1 MDTLSNY
8 RKRALASLEHGW
20 GTFVCA
26 TLVYLVISSICQSFI
41 QIDEESAS
49 LAGLSLVMT
58 ILLLPL
64 IWGFY
69 TMYLDHIR
77 GEKVGLGNLFQGYS
91 KEWFS
96 KSLLTLLLMYVYTLL
111 WTLLLIVP
119 GIIKALSYAMTP
131 YVLKDNPNMKSNEA
145 IEESMRLMSGH
156 KAELF
161 LLSLSF
167 IGWAL
172 LSLLTLGIGFL
183 WLIPYMQTAYAH
195 FYEDLKKEAG
205 ERQ

>member
-26 TLVYLVISSICQSFI
+26 TLVYLVISSICQSFTR
-41 QIDEESAS
+41 IDEESAS

-96 KSLLTLLLMYVYTLL
+96 KSLLTLLLMYVYILL
-111 WTLLLIVP
+111 WTLLLIIP

-131 YVLKDNPNMKSNEA
+131 YVLKDNPNMKNNEA

-161 LLSLSF
+161 LLGLSF

-183 WLIPYMQTAYAH
+183 WLIPYMQTAFAY

>member
-26 TLVYLVISSICQSFI
+26 TLVYLVISSICQSFTR
-41 QIDEESAS
+41 IDEESAS
-49 LAGLSLVMT
+49 LAFLSLVMT

-96 KSLLTLLLMYVYTLL
+96 KSLLTLLLMYVYILL
-111 WTLLLIVP
+111 WSLLLIIP

-183 WLIPYMQTAYAH
+183 WLIPYMQTAFAY

>member
-96 KSLLTLLLMYVYTLL
+96 KSLLTLLLMYVYILL
-111 WTLLLIVP
+111 WTLLLIIP

-183 WLIPYMQTAYAH
+183 WLIPYMQTAFAY

>member
-1 MDTLSNY
+1 M
-8 RKRALASLEHGW
+8 EHGW

-26 TLVYLVISSICQSFI
+26 TLVYLVISSICQSFTR
-41 QIDEESAS
+41 IDEESAS

-77 GEKVGLGNLFQGYS
+77 GEKVGLGNLFKGYS

-96 KSLLTLLLMYVYTLL
+96 KSLLTLLLMYVYILL
-111 WTLLLIVP
+111 WTLLLIIP

-131 YVLKDNPNMKSNEA
+131 YVLKDNPNMKNNEA

-161 LLSLSF
+161 LLGLSF

-183 WLIPYMQTAYAH
+183 WLIPYMQTAFAY

>member
-26 TLVYLVISSICQSFI
+26 TLVYLVISSICQSFTR
-41 QIDEESAS
+41 IDEESAS
-49 LAGLSLVMT
+49 LAFLSLVMT

-96 KSLLTLLLMYVYTLL
+96 KSLLTLLLMYVYILL
-111 WTLLLIVP
+111 WTLLLIIP

-183 WLIPYMQTAYAH
+183 WLIPYMQTAFAY

>member
-26 TLVYLVISSICQSFI
+26 TLVYLVISSICQSFTR
-41 QIDEESAS
+41 IDKESAS

-77 GEKVGLGNLFQGYS
+77 GEKVGLGNLFKGYS

-96 KSLLTLLLMYVYTLL
+96 KSLLTLLLMYVYILL
-111 WTLLLIVP
+111 WTLLLIIP

-131 YVLKDNPNMKSNEA
+131 YVLKDNPNMKNNEA

-161 LLSLSF
+161 LLGLSF

-183 WLIPYMQTAYAH
+183 WLIPYMQTAFAY

>member
-26 TLVYLVISSICQSFI
+26 TLVYLVISSICQSFTR
-41 QIDEESAS
+41 IDKESAS

-96 KSLLTLLLMYVYTLL
+96 KSLLTLLLMYVYILL

-161 LLSLSF
+161 LLGLSF

-183 WLIPYMQTAYAH
+183 WLIPYMQTAFAY

>member
-26 TLVYLVISSICQSFI
+26 TLVYLVISSICQSFT
-41 QIDEESAS
+41 QIDEGSAS

-183 WLIPYMQTAYAH
+183 WLIPYMQTANAH

>member
-1 MDTLSNY
+1 M
-8 RKRALASLEHGW
+8 EHGW

-96 KSLLTLLLMYVYTLL
+96 KSLLTLLLMYVYILL
-111 WTLLLIVP
+111 WTLLLIIP

-183 WLIPYMQTAYAH
+183 WLIPYMQTAFAY

>member
-26 TLVYLVISSICQSFI
+26 TLVYLVISSICQSFTR
-41 QIDEESAS
+41 IDEESAS

-64 IWGFY
+64 MWGFY

-96 KSLLTLLLMYVYTLL
+96 KSLLTFLLMYVYILL
-111 WTLLLIVP
+111 WSLLLIVP

-183 WLIPYMQTAYAH
+183 WLIPYMQTAFAY

>member
-26 TLVYLVISSICQSFI
+26 TLVYLVISSICQSFTR
-41 QIDEESAS
+41 IDKESAS

-96 KSLLTLLLMYVYTLL
+96 KSLLTLLLMYVYILL

-183 WLIPYMQTAYAH
+183 WLIPYMQTACAY

>member
-26 TLVYLVISSICQSFI
+26 TLVYLVISSICQSFTR
-41 QIDEESAS
+41 IDEESAS

-96 KSLLTLLLMYVYTLL
+96 KSLLTLLLMYVYILL
-111 WTLLLIVP
+111 WALLLIVP

-183 WLIPYMQTAYAH
+183 WLIPYMQTAFAY

>member
-26 TLVYLVISSICQSFI
+26 TLVYLVISSICQSFTR
-41 QIDEESAS
+41 IDEESAS

-96 KSLLTLLLMYVYTLL
+96 KSLLTLLLMYVYILL
-111 WTLLLIVP
+111 WALLLIIP

-183 WLIPYMQTAYAH
+183 WLIPYMQTACAY

>member
-26 TLVYLVISSICQSFI
+26 TLVYLVISSICQSFTR
-41 QIDEESAS
+41 IDKESAS

-77 GEKVGLGNLFQGYS
+77 GEKVGLGNLFKGYS

-96 KSLLTLLLMYVYTLL
+96 KSLLTLLLMYVYILL
-111 WTLLLIVP
+111 WTLLLIIP

-161 LLSLSF
+161 LLGLSF

-183 WLIPYMQTAYAH
+183 WLIPYMQTAFAY

>member
-1 MDTLSNY
+1 M
-8 RKRALASLEHGW
+8 EHGW

-26 TLVYLVISSICQSFI
+26 TLVYLVISSICQSFTR
-41 QIDEESAS
+41 IDKESAS

-77 GEKVGLGNLFQGYS
+77 GEKVGLGNLFKGYS

-96 KSLLTLLLMYVYTLL
+96 KSLLTLLLMYVYILL
-111 WTLLLIVP
+111 WTLLLIIP

-161 LLSLSF
+161 LLGLSF

-183 WLIPYMQTAYAH
+183 WLIPYMQTAFAY

>member
-26 TLVYLVISSICQSFI
+26 TLVYLVISSICQSFTR
-41 QIDEESAS
+41 IDKESAS

-96 KSLLTLLLMYVYTLL
+96 KSLLTFLLMYVYILL

-183 WLIPYMQTAYAH
+183 WLIPYMQTANAH

>member
-1 MDTLSNY
+1 M
-8 RKRALASLEHGW
+8 ASLEHGW

-26 TLVYLVISSICQSFI
+26 TLVYLVISSICQSFTR
-41 QIDEESAS
+41 IDEESAS

-58 ILLLPL
+58 ILLLTL
-64 IWGFY
+64 MWGFY

-96 KSLLTLLLMYVYTLL
+96 KSLLTLLLMYVYILL
-111 WTLLLIVP
+111 WSLLIIVP

-183 WLIPYMQTAYAH
+183 WLIPYMQTACAY

>member
-26 TLVYLVISSICQSFI
+26 TLVYLVISSICQSFTR
-41 QIDEESAS
+41 IDKESAS

-96 KSLLTLLLMYVYTLL
+96 KSLLTLLLMYVYILL
-111 WTLLLIVP
+111 WTLLLIIP

-161 LLSLSF
+161 LLGLSF

-183 WLIPYMQTAYAH
+183 WLIPYMQTAFAY

>member
-26 TLVYLVISSICQSFI
+26 TLVYLVISSICQSFTR
-41 QIDEESAS
+41 IDRESAS

-96 KSLLTLLLMYVYTLL
+96 KSLLTFLLMYVYVLL

-183 WLIPYMQTAYAH
+183 WLIPYMQTACAY